1 MFYYARSDTHYLLYI
16 YDMMRNELAE
26 LSALDSPEG
35 RPIDRVIKK
44 SKEVSLQRFENPFC
58 DEETGAGNR
67 GWYNT
72 LLKSPTLYNGEQFA
86 VYKAVHK
93 WRDNVARQDDES
105 TGFIMTQQV
114 LSDIARIMPTDMKAL
129 WSILESNAR
138 GLKVRLGELFE
149 VIQKAREKGA
159 NGPTMM
165 EFFRQSSTG
174 TLQTADKP
182 PVIAAVEEE
191 VEPLNIEELKSD
203 RSQLWGD
210 VALNSRLDGSAK
222 PPPMDDQ
229 ELIPLYTF
237 DFGAVKE
244 ELPEAT
250 KPPPKSAPAEAAP
263 PQENEGFTLRAGR
276 KRKASDADMEPASE
290 AEVEAEP
297 EAEAESESDVEM
309 GEGPEA
315 EAGEDSKA
323 VEKARKQARKDRQRE
338 KKQVKREAK
347 ELTKNGDPDAAKALL
362 DDYRRTQRAARRAQK
377 QGTTTTTTPQQ
388 DEQPSSAASPSA
400 ADQAPSAADQ
410 QAPPSDEQDEAEQ
423 EQEQPFDYAKAS
435 SVLHASKS
443 ANSNNTGGARGGKG
457 GKGKRG
463 GGNKPA
469 FDPYAKKSG
478 DAPGGARKMNYE
490 RSGRTATFKK

>member
-35 RPIDRVIKK
+35 RPIDRVLKK
-44 SKEVSLQRFENPFC
+44 SKEVSLQRFEHLFC

-129 WSILESNAR
+129 WSLLESNAR

-182 PVIAAVEEE
+182 VVAAAVEEE

-229 ELIPLYTF
+229 ELIPLYAF

-250 KPPPKSAPAEAAP
+250 EPAPKSSPAEAAP

-276 KRKASDADMEPASE
+276 KRKASDADIEPASE
-290 AEVEAEP
+290 A

-309 GEGPEA
+309 DEGPEAEQSEA

-338 KKQVKREAK
+338 KKHIKREAK

-362 DDYRRTQRAARRAQK
+362 DEYKRTQRAARRAQK
-377 QGTTTTTTPQQ
+377 QGTTTTTTTATTTTQQ
-388 DEQPSSAASPSA
+388 DEQTSSA
-400 ADQAPSAADQ
+400 ADQPS
-410 QAPPSDEQDEAEQ
+410 PSDEKNGDEDNE
-423 EQEQPFDYAKAS
+423 EEQPFDYAKAS

-443 ANSNNTGGARGGKG
+443 ASNNNNTGGGARGGKG
-457 GKGKRG
+457 GKGKRGG

-478 DAPGGARKMNYE
+478 DAPAGARKMNYE

>member
-35 RPIDRVIKK
+35 RPIDRVLKK
-44 SKEVSLQRFENPFC
+44 SKEVSLQRFEHLYC

-129 WSILESNAR
+129 WSLLEANAR

-149 VIQKAREKGA
+149 VIQKARQKGA

-174 TLQTADKP
+174 TLQTADK

-229 ELIPLYTF
+229 ELIPLYAF

-250 KPPPKSAPAEAAP
+250 EPPPKSAPAEAAP

-276 KRKASDADMEPASE
+276 KRKASDADIEPASE
-290 AEVEAEP
+290 AEVEAEV

-309 GEGPEA
+309 DEGPEAEQPEA
-315 EAGEDSKA
+315 EAGEDSVA

-338 KKQVKREAK
+338 KKRIKCEAK

-362 DDYRRTQRAARRAQK
+362 DEYRRTQRAARRTQK
-377 QGTTTTTTPQQ
+377 QGTTTTTTTQQ
-388 DEQPSSAASPSA
+388 DEQTSSAAASPSA
-400 ADQAPSAADQ
+400 ADQTS
-410 QAPPSDEQDEAEQ
+410 PSDEQDEEQ
-423 EQEQPFDYAKAS
+423 EEQPFDYAKAS

-443 ANSNNTGGARGGKG
+443 ANNNNTGGTRGGKG

-478 DAPGGARKMNYE
+478 DAPAGARKMNYE